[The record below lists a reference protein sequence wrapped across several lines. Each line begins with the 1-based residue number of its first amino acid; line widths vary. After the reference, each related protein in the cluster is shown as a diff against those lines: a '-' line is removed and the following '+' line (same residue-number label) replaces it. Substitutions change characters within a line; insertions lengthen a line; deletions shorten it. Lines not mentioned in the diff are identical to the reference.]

1 MYKKRKETTHGEIGE
16 EDTHYKYTHTHT
28 HTYILKISTMY
39 VNMVTRPVY
48 KNKEVSTPPNKMKHI
63 SPFGNP

>member
-28 HTYILKISTMY
+28 HTHTHTYILKISTMY
-39 VNMVTRPVY
+39 VNKVTRPVY
-48 KNKEVSTPPNKMKHI
+48 KQLKEALKTTRR
-63 SPFGNP
+63 